1 MKPGLGWAAGREDL
15 IRARPRSADSRYCSP
30 TFSHQQTIHWTVC
43 CLVHDESR
51 GEGGGAGDAVLGV
64 EQDRPAP
71 RQAAQHELRHR
82 GEVGQ

>member
-1 MKPGLGWAAGREDL
+1 M
-15 IRARPRSADSRYCSP
+15 
-30 TFSHQQTIHWTVC
+30 C